1 LLPDPADYPTSIRDL
16 VDERW
21 RGRGCLAK
29 PLFGTTATH
38 FAVLYQTWGADEFQ
52 AFVRGLQDNQV
63 GVLSG
68 NRQVAADVAAGKY
81 AFGWTDTDDYHV
93 EKLDGSP
100 VAMVYPDQSPDGL
113 GCLRLPNTIAIIRG
127 GRNLPQAQ
135 ALVQFVLAGPVEAAL
150 AQGASAQ
157 FPLDRTVAVKS
168 ALEPETP
175 IRWMDV
181 DWDLT
186 VEAWEASGQILQA
199 IFY

>member
-1 LLPDPADYPTSIRDL
+1 
-16 VDERW
+16 
-21 RGRGCLAK
+21 
-29 PLFGTTATH
+29 
-38 FAVLYQTWGADEFQ
+38 
-52 AFVRGLQDNQV
+52 
-63 GVLSG
+63 
-68 NRQVAADVAAGKY
+68 
-81 AFGWTDTDDYHV
+81 
-93 EKLDGSP
+93 
-100 VAMVYPDQSPDGL
+100 L